1 MIPSKVI
8 CINYLKILILFYV
21 RKLISYYRTKVE
33 KSTFE
38 CEGTF
43 EGIFSPSA
51 HNGTVR
57 RANDSIWAVV
67 DSTK

>member
-1 MIPSKVI
+1 M
-8 CINYLKILILFYV
+8 LFYV

-33 KSTFE
+33 KST
-38 CEGTF
+38 TF